1 MGAVISLRLAVEN
14 KAVEFSERISRVSAR
29 ISKKV
34 GTSRESRR
42 SRMSEGSNAW
52 SEASE
57 TAAGPSAGTGADGAG
72 TSGADGSSS
81 VVGVESRSVDV
92 EIARPGSKRASRDPD
107 LRPMRQAYHGTVR
120 QVLTS
125 KFVLMQCLFNM
136 LSSVACSVAL
146 FYLLFV
152 VAVVPP
158 GDPLLTYKWH
168 DPNLI
173 GVVVGSSLFVSPTL
187 VMVLAPAGLPEAV
200 EKKWFYVLRPADV
213 PRPLR
218 LLLPYLGTHKCWRIG
233 CARYLCLGIV
243 QSIIFIPLPILIAY
257 YAVADKQGNM
267 STWTLIW
274 FDLIYET
281 ILTIPCTLG
290 GLLGWSMQ
298 HNYDRVVATMSTHPK
313 PLPRL
318 GYRIINCFKLLF

>member
-34 GTSRESRR
+34 GASRESRR

-125 KFVLMQCLFNM
+125 KFVLMQASRARDDHRVQRAALARHPHAHLRCAASARRVTQCLFNM

-158 GDPLLTYKWH
+158 GDRMQRRPPMPRTH
-168 DPNLI
+168 
-173 GVVVGSSLFVSPTL
+173 S
-187 VMVLAPAGLPEAV
+187 APAARVRNAYACSPPSFNAWRASPWATGLAI
-200 EKKWFYVLRPADV
+200 AAAAASCA
-213 PRPLR
+213 PR
-218 LLLPYLGTHKCWRIG
+218 
-233 CARYLCLGIV
+233 
-243 QSIIFIPLPILIAY
+243 Q
-257 YAVADKQGNM
+257 Q
-267 STWTLIW
+267 
-274 FDLIYET
+274 
-281 ILTIPCTLG
+281 
-290 GLLGWSMQ
+290 Q
-298 HNYDRVVATMSTHPK
+298 Q
-313 PLPRL
+313 
-318 GYRIINCFKLLF
+318 